1 MIVLDTNVISE
12 LLLPVPERS
21 VVDWL
26 AEHRKTPQHS
36 SAIL

>member
-12 LLLPVPERS
+12 LLVAYPEPF

-26 AEHRKTPQHS
+26 AEQHPAS
-36 SAIL
+36 IFTTTVT